1 MSSLLFRAIYTLYYG
16 HKMKGDYNMK
26 TFIIT
31 VESLV
36 IGGLIGFIAGVGWMG
51 YEMANEDDLYNRWK
65 SKFGKDPE

>member
-1 MSSLLFRAIYTLYYG
+1 
-16 HKMKGDYNMK
+16 MKGDYNMK

-51 YEMANEDDLYNRWK
+51 YEMANEDDLYNRWR
-65 SKFGKDPE
+65 SKFGKEPE